1 MKKRAVGEKH
11 AEFVQSLV
19 SLAELKRRQ
28 DQTEQALLLFKQAAE
43 VLRNQDP
50 SFSASEC
57 LSLVP
62 EAIALRVMHISKS
75 YFPFVKTHVVFI
87 EETP

>member
-1 MKKRAVGEKH
+1 MMTSHDLQRAVPFEKELVTTLQVKKRAVGEKH

-28 DQTEQALLLFKQAAE
+28 DKTEQALLLFKQAAE

-50 SFSASEC
+50 SFSASK
-57 LSLVP
+57 LLLVASL
-62 EAIALRVMHISKS
+62 
-75 YFPFVKTHVVFI
+75 F
-87 EETP
+87 